1 MRFWITKNSEVPVH
15 EQLVRQVMLAILS
28 EELPAGE
35 KLPSTRALARRY
47 HIHPNTVSAAWHDL
61 LDKKWVELRR
71 GSGLYV
77 RPLVPADP
85 ASGDLDILLAETLRA
100 ARARGHKPEDVLHR
114 LEQLIL
120 PRSYTSI
127 AVIEP
132 ESGMREII
140 RAEIGEQLALRTIE
154 AAVVSIVALP
164 DGCLATALAARSA
177 EVRER
182 LPRGIPFLPLRL
194 RSVRESLEGETRPGP
209 RDIILI
215 ASGSPDFRHWART
228 TLIAVGLDPQC
239 LCEVDTAIPGWRE
252 RTRAGALVVTDVVAA
267 RGLPAGSP
275 ARVFRV
281 IADSCIAEL
290 KQLCG
295 EAL

>member
-15 EQLVRQVMLAILS
+15 EQLVRQAMLAILS
-28 EELPAGE
+28 EELAAGE

-47 HIHPNTVSAAWHDL
+47 RIHPNTVGAAWHDL
-61 LDKKWVELRR
+61 LDKGWVELRR

-77 RPLVPADP
+77 RPLVPAG
-85 ASGDLDILLAETLRA
+85 AAAGDLDALLAETLRA
-100 ARARGHKPEDVLHR
+100 ARALGHKPRDVLHR

-120 PRSYTSI
+120 PRSYTTV

-132 ESGMREII
+132 EEGMRRILC
-140 RAEIGEQLALRTIE
+140 AEIGEQVVVRTIG
-154 AAVVSIVALP
+154 AADVSGDPLP
-164 DGCLATALAARSA
+164 DACLVTALAARSA
-177 EVRER
+177 TVRER

-194 RSVRESLEGETRPGP
+194 RSVRESLEGETRPAP

-215 ASGSPDFRHWART
+215 ASGSADFRYWART
-228 TLIAVGLDPQC
+228 MLIAVGLDPQC
-239 LCEVDTAIPGWRE
+239 LCELDTGVVGWQE
-252 RTRAGALVVTDVVAA
+252 RTSGGALIVADGLAA
-267 RGLPAGSP
+267 RALPAGSP

-290 KQLCG
+290 KQLCAQ
-295 EAL
+295 AL

>member
-15 EQLVRQVMLAILS
+15 EQLARQVMLAILS

-35 KLPSTRALARRY
+35 RLPSTRALARRY

-61 LDKKWVELRR
+61 LDRGWVELRR

-77 RPLVPADP
+77 RPLAPADP
-85 ASGDLDILLAETLRA
+85 ASGDLDALLAETLRA

-120 PRSYTSI
+120 PRSYNCI
-127 AVIEP
+127 AVVDP
-132 ESGMREII
+132 EDGMREVL
-140 RAEIGEQLALRTIE
+140 RAEIGEQIKVTTIQ
-154 AAVVSIVALP
+154 AADVSSVPIP
-164 DGCLATALAARSA
+164 DGCLVTALAARSA
-177 EVRER
+177 TVRER

-194 RSVRESLEGETRPGP
+194 RSVRESLEGETRPAP
-209 RDIILI
+209 NDIILI
-215 ASGSPDFRHWART
+215 VSGSADFRRWART
-228 TLIAVGLDPQC
+228 MLIAVGLDPQC
-239 LCEVDTAIPGWRE
+239 LCELDTGLAGWRE
-252 RTRAGALVVTDVVAA
+252 RTGAGALVVADVVAA

-281 IADSCIAEL
+281 VADSCIAEL

-295 EAL
+295 QPL

>member
-47 HIHPNTVSAAWHDL
+47 RIHPNTVSAAWHDL
-61 LDKKWVELRR
+61 LDKGWLELRR

-85 ASGDLDILLAETLRA
+85 GSGDLDALLAETLRA
-100 ARARGHKPEDVLHR
+100 ARGLGHTAEDVLHR
-114 LEQLIL
+114 LEQLTL

-132 ESGMREII
+132 EAGMREIL
-140 RAEIGEQLALRTIE
+140 RAEIGEHIAVRTIE

-164 DGCLATALAARSA
+164 EGCLAAALAARSST
-177 EVRER
+177 VRER

-194 RSVRESLEGETRPGP
+194 RSVRESLEGETRPAP
-209 RDIILI
+209 NDIILI
-215 ASGSPDFRHWART
+215 VSGSADFRHWARI
-228 TLIAVGLDPQC
+228 TLIAVGLDPEC
-239 LCEVDTAIPGWRE
+239 LCELDTAIAAWQE
-252 RTRAGALVVTDVVAA
+252 RTGAGALVVTDIVAA

-295 EAL
+295 QPL

>member
-47 HIHPNTVSAAWHDL
+47 HVHPNTVSAAWHDL
-61 LDKKWVELRR
+61 LDKGWVELRR

-85 ASGDLDILLAETLRA
+85 ASGDLDALLAETLRA
-100 ARARGHKPEDVLHR
+100 ARSSGHKPEDVLHR

-120 PRSYTSI
+120 PRSYEAI

-132 ESGMREII
+132 EDGMREVL
-140 RAEIGEQLALRTIE
+140 RAEIGEQVNVTTIQ
-154 AAVVSIVALP
+154 VTGVSTVGIP
-164 DGCLATALAARSA
+164 DGCLVTALAARSA
-177 EVRER
+177 TVRER
-182 LPRGIPFLPLRL
+182 LPRGIPFLPLRI
-194 RSVRESLEGETRPGP
+194 RSVRESLEGQTRPAP
-209 RDIILI
+209 HDIILI
-215 ASGSPDFRHWART
+215 ASGSPDFRRWART

-239 LCEVDTAIPGWRE
+239 LCELDTAIPGWQE
-252 RTRAGALVVTDVVAA
+252 RTGAGALVVTDVIAA

-295 EAL
+295 QPL